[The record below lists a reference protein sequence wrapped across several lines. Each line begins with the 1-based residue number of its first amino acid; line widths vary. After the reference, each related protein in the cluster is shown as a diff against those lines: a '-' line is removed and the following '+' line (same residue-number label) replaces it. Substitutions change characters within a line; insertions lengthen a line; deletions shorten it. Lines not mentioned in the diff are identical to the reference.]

1 MNPIEQWARDH
12 TGVVRID
19 AVDAR
24 YSGEGPPAW
33 RLPMPEVERDPRP
46 DNVGDWWPMV
56 YLTSIRRGLAPDARV
71 LDVGCGPGWPALP
84 LAAHVAEITAV
95 DASPLALG
103 LAARNVESRG
113 LTNVSLVEARAED
126 LPFPPASF
134 DAVTACEILDVVQDP
149 QVLAREMLRVLK
161 PGGRLVC
168 VVQNARFVLGL
179 SGETGWRRSVRSADC
194 GLQYCC
200 MSSGLGQPSED
211 QVRFRLDPDRAA
223 AAGLAC
229 TDGPAPASPDEM
241 LAELE
246 ALKPAMQ
253 GAAELHRDSMFEP
266 GTVARPFEQAGFA
279 GLEVS
284 PLNHEMCA
292 AYAERLAAQRSLP
305 TDHATF
311 QAHADALLAAMRWAD
326 FDRSWL
332 MAVTGHRPHDDV
344 S

>member
-12 TGVVRID
+12 VGVVRID
-19 AVDAR
+19 AVVAC

-33 RLPMPEVERDPRP
+33 RLPMPQVERDLRP
-46 DNVGDWWPMV
+46 DAIGDWWPMV

-71 LDVGCGPGWPALP
+71 LDIGCGPGWPALP

-95 DASPLALG
+95 DASALALD
-103 LAARNVESRG
+103 LAARNIESRG
-113 LTNVSLVEARAED
+113 LTNVFLVRARADD

-134 DAVTACEILDVVQDP
+134 DAVTACEVLDVVPDP
-149 QVLAREMLRVLK
+149 QALAREMFRVLK

-168 VVQNARFVLGL
+168 VVQNARFVLGQ
-179 SGETGWRRSVRSADC
+179 SGETGWRRLVSSGDC

-200 MSSGLGQPSED
+200 AFSDFGQPSTD
-211 QVRFRLDPDRAA
+211 QVRFRLDPRHPA

-229 TDGPAPASPDEM
+229 TDGPVPASPDEM
-241 LAELE
+241 LAELA
-246 ALKPAMQ
+246 ALRPAMQ
-253 GAAELHRDSMFEP
+253 GTAELHRESMFEP

-279 GLEVS
+279 GLDVS

-292 AYAERLAAQRSLP
+292 AYAEHLAAQQALP
-305 TDHATF
+305 TDQATS